1 MNAIYPGTFDPMT
14 KGHLDI
20 VERGILM
27 FNNLTIGVAENKR
40 KTPMFSIDERV
51 EIVKDA
57 VKHLKN
63 VKVKPFSSLLVD
75 FMRQENAK
83 IILRGLRAVSDFEF
97 EFQLALMNRKLD
109 EECET
114 VFLMPNKKYIFLS
127 SSMIR
132 EIGMLGGDV
141 SQMVP
146 EKAAEFI
153 QRKYK
158 NETLK

>member
-14 KGHLDI
+14 NGHLDI
-20 VERGILM
+20 VERGVLL
-27 FNNLTIGVAENKR
+27 FNHLTIGVAENKR

-57 VKHLKN
+57 VKHLEN
-63 VKVKPFSSLLVD
+63 VRVKSFSCLLVD

-97 EFQLALMNRKLD
+97 EFQLALMTRKLD
-109 EECET
+109 EECVT
-114 VFLMPNKKYIFLS
+114 VFLMPNNKSIFLS

-132 EIGMLGGDV
+132 EIAMLGGDV

-146 EKAAEFI
+146 EKAVEFI
-153 QRKYK
+153 KRKYK
-158 NETLK
+158 NDTSK